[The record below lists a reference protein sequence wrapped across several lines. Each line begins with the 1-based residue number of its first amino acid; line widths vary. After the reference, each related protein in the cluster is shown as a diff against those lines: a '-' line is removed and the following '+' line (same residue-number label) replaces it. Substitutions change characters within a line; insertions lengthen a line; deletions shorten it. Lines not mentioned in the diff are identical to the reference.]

1 MPQKELPL
9 CISALW
15 MSYGAVPKDAELITP
30 DKPLFI
36 GLAATC
42 EKAVIKFSQQKKA
55 RAFCL
60 HLEMSAQNT
69 GVGQQWRGISTVSK
83 ARQES

>member
-1 MPQKELPL
+1 
-9 CISALW
+9 
-15 MSYGAVPKDAELITP
+15 MSYGAVPKDAKLIAP

-55 RAFCL
+55 HAFYA
-60 HLEMSAQNT
+60 HLEKSAQNT
-69 GVGQQWRGISTVSK
+69 GMGQQWRGILAVP
-83 ARQES
+83 RQGRNPRKM